1 MIDFQSLVGERK
13 KLLYNVL
20 KNKKCV
26 LVLVWGIFR
35 IVYEIGGFGMNRE
48 DGILLESGTGEL
60 EILHFTVQGEHYA
73 INVVKVKEILNIDN
87 ISKVPN
93 AHPAVPGISLIRGD
107 VITVIDMRMVL
118 ENIKNEEVEKS
129 MTLVCEFNNM
139 KVAFAIDEVLGI
151 SRISWEQILKPNQI
165 TSSSLVIG
173 NINLNE
179 KILMLL
185 DFEKIVMD
193 ISPQTGITKERM
205 VEIETKDRTGINLL
219 LADDSP
225 MIRQVLKDTL
235 TMAGFEN
242 MRFYDDGDQA
252 LRYLR
257 GLSEAFGE
265 EFINEVSILITD
277 IEMPKLDGHTLTR
290 TVKEDKILKTLPV
303 IIFSSLITGDL
314 RHKGEA
320 VGADGQLSK
329 PEVGQLVELID
340 ALTKK

>member
-1 MIDFQSLVGERK
+1 M
-13 KLLYNVL
+13 
-20 KNKKCV
+20 
-26 LVLVWGIFR
+26 GIFT
-35 IVYEIGGFGMNRE
+35 IVYEIGGFGMNKE

-118 ENIKNEEVEKS
+118 ENIKNDQVEKS

-151 SRISWEQILKPNQI
+151 SRITWNQILKPSDI
-165 TSSSLVIG
+165 TSSTLVIG
-173 NINLNE
+173 NINLND

-205 VEIETKDRTGINLL
+205 AAIESKDRSGINLV

-235 TMAGFEN
+235 SSAGFHN
-242 MRFYDDGDQA
+242 MKFYDDGEQA
-252 LRYLR
+252 YRYIN
-257 GLSEAFGE
+257 GLGEAFGDNFTDE
-265 EFINEVSILITD
+265 IDVLITD

-290 TVKEDKILKTLPV
+290 RIKEDKVLKKLPI

-314 RHKGEA
+314 RHKGES
-320 VGADGQLSK
+320 VGADAQLSK

-340 ALTKK
+340 AIAKKK

>member
-1 MIDFQSLVGERK
+1 M
-13 KLLYNVL
+13 
-20 KNKKCV
+20 NK
-26 LVLVWGIFR
+26 
-35 IVYEIGGFGMNRE
+35 E

-118 ENIKNEEVEKS
+118 ENIKNDQVEKS

-151 SRISWEQILKPNQI
+151 SRITWNQILKPSDI
-165 TSSSLVIG
+165 TSSTLVIG
-173 NINLNE
+173 NINLND

-205 VEIETKDRTGINLL
+205 AAIESKDRSGINLV

-235 TMAGFEN
+235 SSAGFHN
-242 MRFYDDGDQA
+242 MKFYDDGEQA
-252 LRYLR
+252 YRYIN
-257 GLSEAFGE
+257 GLGEAFGDNFTDE
-265 EFINEVSILITD
+265 IDVLITD

-290 TVKEDKILKTLPV
+290 RIKEDKVLKKLPI

-314 RHKGEA
+314 RHKGES
-320 VGADGQLSK
+320 VGADAQLSK

-340 ALTKK
+340 AIAKKK